1 MKWTILFLLISVSA
15 LAQDCD
21 ELLKFKA
28 EEYYINV
35 KNKPDS
41 LNQLSCKL
49 IQRQLEPGSV
59 FIDISEAE
67 MNHQSEFLVLIILPK
82 GEPEVIEIPMKQD
95 TSKNIKQS
103 AADKRGGKTE
113 SSAEE
118 EVYSLADYKNF
129 WSFIEPAINGSRKI
143 YYSSSRLL
151 NLLNLK
157 FIKDESGD
165 FLFENYEMVRLHSGA
180 SFLGEHK
187 RIVLPRKM
195 DVLLVG
201 GLRYDCKPGTGVN
214 WDYLPGTRTEI
225 SDIRSLLSKAH
236 YVVSIDSCMATEA
249 KLSASI
255 NSARYDVVH
264 IATHGFYFPETE
276 KGFGVTPDTYPM
288 ERGGIVLSGGNN
300 KTATIDV
307 FNQDGLFTAMEM
319 QQLNLSNIRFMVLST
334 CHSGEGDASENTA
347 PLGMT
352 LAMMRNGIQAMMV
365 SNRAVPD
372 KETSL
377 FMKTFY
383 GKLVSN
389 GDLDKCYMLT
399 IRELHEKFPDTDW
412 SFFDLVH

>member
-103 AADKRGGKTE
+103 AAEKRGGKTE

-157 FIKDESGD
+157 FIKE
-165 FLFENYEMVRLHSGA
+165 
-180 SFLGEHK
+180 
-187 RIVLPRKM
+187 
-195 DVLLVG
+195 
-201 GLRYDCKPGTGVN
+201 
-214 WDYLPGTRTEI
+214 
-225 SDIRSLLSKAH
+225 
-236 YVVSIDSCMATEA
+236 
-249 KLSASI
+249 
-255 NSARYDVVH
+255 
-264 IATHGFYFPETE
+264 
-276 KGFGVTPDTYPM
+276 
-288 ERGGIVLSGGNN
+288 
-300 KTATIDV
+300 
-307 FNQDGLFTAMEM
+307 
-319 QQLNLSNIRFMVLST
+319 
-334 CHSGEGDASENTA
+334 
-347 PLGMT
+347 
-352 LAMMRNGIQAMMV
+352 
-365 SNRAVPD
+365 
-372 KETSL
+372 
-377 FMKTFY
+377 
-383 GKLVSN
+383 
-389 GDLDKCYMLT
+389 
-399 IRELHEKFPDTDW
+399 
-412 SFFDLVH
+412 